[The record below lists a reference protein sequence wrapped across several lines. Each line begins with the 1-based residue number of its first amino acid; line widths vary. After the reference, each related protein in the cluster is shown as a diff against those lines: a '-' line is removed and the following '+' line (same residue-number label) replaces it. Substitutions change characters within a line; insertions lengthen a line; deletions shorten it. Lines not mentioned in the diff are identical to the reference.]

1 MPKRSKNPTDKK
13 AKAKP
18 KAKNNDNPYKNL
30 KEGAFT
36 KQAKAA
42 GMSVDKY
49 ADYVIKNYRDKTSS
63 YNPTLTTFRR
73 AMFVK
78 NLSK

>member
-1 MPKRSKNPTDKK
+1 MPKKTKK
-13 AKAKP
+13 
-18 KAKNNDNPYKNL
+18 DNPYKNL

-36 KQAKAA
+36 KQAKAK

-49 ADYVIKNYRDKTSS
+49 ADYVIKNYKDKTSK
-63 YNPTLTTFRR
+63 YNPSLTTFRR

-78 NLSK
+78 NLAKK